1 MKILFLLTARFPSTK
16 AYAVTT
22 KGTIAALK
30 SLGHETY
37 VYSSS
42 DMETA
47 SETHFVKWLLKS
59 RSSLLSEKYWGRL
72 VFNLVR
78 IKVFLRAQKMYGG
91 KIDLVWSREVSLT
104 LLVLLFMRRV
114 VVVSEIHQRQEK
126 VNRMLLYFLS
136 KSRRIIICPIKV
148 SLTKQSHHSRYPHI
162 LAPMAV
168 DLDFIRHGHER
179 LVADRGKFNKILYI
193 GNVSNR
199 YQEECVKYLLKNIIP
214 LLDCTQIECVTI
226 IGIPALWLENHFP
239 REALCNPKL
248 KNLGY
253 INHKEI
259 PKLVLPGMIGV
270 LSYFE
275 NKYFQNTFPI
285 KAVEYA
291 SLKVPAIVSDTK
303 ANREVYPEE
312 CGIFFQ
318 MRSGG
323 LELSEGIL
331 AAIEDPIRLLE
342 QSTRAFT
349 WAQEFTYEK
358 RALRIL
364 GEVSLRRSDLPS
376 MTFNPQSN

>member
-1 MKILFLLTARFPSTK
+1 MRILFLLTARFPSTK

-22 KGTIAALK
+22 NGTISALQ

-37 VYSSS
+37 VFSSS
-42 DMETA
+42 NLETE
-47 SETHFVKWLLKS
+47 SETYFVKWLLKF
-59 RSSLLSEKYWGRL
+59 RSSLFSKKYWGRL
-72 VFNLVR
+72 VFNLLR
-78 IKVFLRAQKMYGG
+78 IKMFLRAQKLYGG
-91 KIDLVWSREVSLT
+91 KIDLVWNRELALT
-104 LLVLLFMRRV
+104 FLALLFMREAV
-114 VVVSEIHQRQEK
+114 VVTEIHQRQER

-136 KSRRIIICPIKV
+136 KSRRVIICPIKA
-148 SLTKQSHHSRYPHI
+148 SLTKQPRHSRYSHI

-168 DLDFIRHGHER
+168 DLDFIRIGHER
-179 LVADRGKFNKILYI
+179 LVTDRGKFNKILYI

-291 SLKVPAIVSDTK
+291 SLKVPVIVSDTK
-303 ANREVYPEE
+303 ANREVYPDE
-312 CGIFFQ
+312 CGMFFQ

-331 AAIEDPIRLLE
+331 AAIENPIRLLE

-364 GEVSLRRSDLPS
+364 DEVSFRLSDLPP
-376 MTFNPQSN
+376 MTSNS